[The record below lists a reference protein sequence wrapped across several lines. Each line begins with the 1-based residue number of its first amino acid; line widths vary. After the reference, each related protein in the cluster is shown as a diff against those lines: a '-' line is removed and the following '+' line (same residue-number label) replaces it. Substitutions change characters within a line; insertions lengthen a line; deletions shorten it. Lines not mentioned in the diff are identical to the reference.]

1 MNMPI
6 VKRAEIAFWDVAIQ
20 AMSQNEPIRRA
31 IRIIH
36 KAAQPSRLRRVAGL
50 LAITACSGLLSGM
63 ILGLVTT
70 YLR

>member
-6 VKRAEIAFWDVAIQ
+6 VKRAEIAFWDVAIH

-31 IRIIH
+31 IRTIYQ
-36 KAAQPSRLRRVAGL
+36 AARPSKLRRVAGL
-50 LAITACSGLLSGM
+50 LAVTAFSGLLSGM
-63 ILGLVTT
+63 ILGFVTT